1 MKKKNI
7 LFLSLVSLCLVGC
20 NDKSNSTNKTN
31 TNNNSQVDSSK
42 KSTKPN
48 TDSTDKKS
56 DSTIKSDTDKKSD
69 SSNSS
74 SEDDIY
80 TKSKW
85 PIDVAKVMY
94 RRLDERFVPY
104 IDLKAS
110 RPQALMCDWARV
122 GSITTVSIYSDY
134 SGKLTDSMAD
144 EAKTAYENEHWSVT
158 ITKDDTT
165 EFKNVLEATNP
176 ENDLTIKLSVEKELF
191 TLAIKFNEKFDANRA
206 NGTWDDEISTDMD
219 SFLDNHSA
227 DIPYIYL
234 GTINPNS
241 GADVYTPEI
250 LAINGGT
257 WNDQILT
264 IAKKAFDN
272 ANASISNEENKWT
285 YEDGYYSSVKAKRT
299 LEDGCKLEVEILL
312 TNDEQDNEVAKMEIL
327 HKAAFIPSSN
337 TEWADEIKNTFS
349 SNFDNHL
356 IPYFYIG
363 SDTVTKDASSYDSNS
378 ATFYSAH
385 YTWDDKIYD
394 LAMTAINNDNKKYAD
409 EFKWQIVDGENDLYG
424 TRQLKFTKDYDDGC
438 NLSFTLDHY
447 EYDDNAKIE
456 VKFKPKYQVPDGAK
470 WPDKAIKYMNENLG
484 GVLPYLHLGNITD
497 ESVVWNADTSTLTI
511 LGETFYSSLLNG
523 ANATYTSDLGWNGG
537 MVDGDD
543 WGTTYKYFKAEKT
556 VAEINSKL
564 TLTVDGTYHSSYYDG
579 GIGGYAVL
587 KVVVDTPY
595 TVPSEE
601 NAKWEKHTFT
611 NTYDYDD
618 QIDSTFI
625 SDNLDGH
632 EIPYV
637 YLNSKEIKT
646 YFSESNNELVLTGG
660 KWDIAVL
667 DHAKSQFEKANWTD
681 VTKDDD
687 NEKVTAKFKASDG
700 CEFEAL
706 VHENSN
712 GKIELKI
719 SAKFGFVTT
728 TEWSDEIKDAF
739 NTCLNGHSLPLIQ
752 VGSKK
757 PTLSTYTGGLS
768 ISNNN
773 WKEGLLEET
782 ETALN
787 AEGWNYFVTP
797 KASDDEYDT
806 LNAYKEFTDGIVYF
820 TLNNSTSGLY
830 LQANYFAKPSDQ
842 TKTEWSDDEKAFINN
857 MTGGNTT
864 LVPFIYMGN
873 DDYTTSTDSS
883 SITGSISDTYS
894 VIKYYESLKTLG
906 YQNLTLEV
914 SAAKFNLSA
923 TYTNDKGD
931 KIEIAVDSIYDMNAM
946 SYVTSLTITYTASSS
961 ITE

>member
-1 MKKKNI
+1 MKKTNI

-85 PIDVAKVMY
+85 PIDIAKVMY

-110 RPQALMCDWARV
+110 RPASLMCDWARV
-122 GSITTVSIYSDY
+122 GSITTITIYSDY
-134 SGKLTDSMAD
+134 FGDLTDSMAS
-144 EAKTAYENEHWSVT
+144 EVKSAYENEHWSVT

-176 ENDLTIKLSVEKELF
+176 DNDLTIKLSVENELL
-191 TLAIKFNEKFDANRA
+191 TLTIKFNEKFDANRA
-206 NGTWDDEISTDMD
+206 NGTWDDEISADMD

-234 GTINPNS
+234 GTINPNC
-241 GADVYTPEI
+241 GADTYTPEI
-250 LAINGGT
+250 LAINGGS
-257 WNDQILT
+257 WDDQILT
-264 IAKKAFDN
+264 IAKNAFDN

-299 LEDGCKLEVEILL
+299 LSDGCKLEVEVLL
-312 TNDEQDNEVAKMEIL
+312 TNDKQENEVAEMKIL
-327 HKAAFIPSSN
+327 RKAAFTPSSK
-337 TEWADEIKNTFS
+337 TEWADEIQNTFS

-363 SDTVTKDASSYDSNS
+363 SDTVTKDASSYDNNT
-378 ATFYSAH
+378 ATFYAAN

-394 LAMTAINNDNKKYAD
+394 LALTAINNDNKKYAD
-409 EFKWQIVDGENDLYG
+409 EYKWTIEDGENDFYG

-456 VKFKPKYQVPDGAK
+456 VKFKPKYQIPAGAK
-470 WPDKAIKYMNENLG
+470 WPDKAITYMNENLG

-497 ESVVWNADTSTLTI
+497 DSVVWNADTSTLTI
-511 LGETFYSSLLNG
+511 IGETFYSSLLNG
-523 ANATYTSDLGWNGG
+523 AKATYTSDLGWNGG
-537 MVDGDD
+537 MVDGDY

-564 TLTVDGTYHSSYYDG
+564 TLTVDGTYHGSYYDG

-601 NAKWEKHTFT
+601 NAKWEKHSFT

-618 QIDSTFI
+618 QINSTFI

-646 YFSESNNELVLTGG
+646 YFSESSNELVLTGG

-681 VTKDDD
+681 VTKDD
-687 NEKVTAKFKASDG
+687 EKVTAKFSASDG
-700 CEFEAL
+700 CEFDVL
-706 VHENSN
+706 VHKNSSD
-712 GKIELKI
+712 KIELI
-719 SAKFGFVTT
+719 VNITFGFVTT
-728 TEWSDEIKDAF
+728 TEWSDDIKAAF
-739 NTCLNGHSLPLIQ
+739 TNNLNGHELPLIQ
-752 VGSKK
+752 VGSKNPK
-757 PTLSTYTGGLS
+757 LNTYTGGLS

-782 ETALN
+782 QTTLN
-787 AEGWNYFVTP
+787 NEGWKNFIVNKT
-797 KASDDEYDT
+797 SDEGFDT
-806 LNAYKEFTDGIVYF
+806 LNAYKEFDDGIVYF
-820 TLNNSTSGLY
+820 TLSNSSSGLY
-830 LQANYFAKPSDQ
+830 LQANFFNKPSSQ
-842 TKTEWSDDEKAFINN
+842 TKTDWKDEEKSFIDDVSENKSSLI
-857 MTGGNTT
+857 
-864 LVPFIYMGN
+864 PFLYMGN
-873 DDYTTSTDSS
+873 DEYTTSAVDST
-883 SITGSISDTYS
+883 IKGSDLNTYS
-894 VIKYYESLKTLG
+894 VIKYFETLQTLG
-906 YQNLTLEV
+906 YKNITLSI
-914 SAAKFNLSA
+914 SASSFELNA
-923 TYTNDKGD
+923 TYVDDKGN
-931 KIEIAVDSIYDMNAM
+931 KIELKISSSYDMSSM
-946 SYVTSLTITYTASSS
+946 MLIPVMTITYTQTSTVEA
-961 ITE
+961 

>member
-1 MKKKNI
+1 MKKTNI

-56 DSTIKSDTDKKSD
+56 DSTIKSDTDKNSN

-85 PIDVAKVMY
+85 PIDIAKMMY

-110 RPQALMCDWARV
+110 RPASLMCDWERV
-122 GSITTVSIYSDY
+122 GSITTISIYSDY
-134 SGKLTDSMAD
+134 FGDLTDSMAG
-144 EAKTAYENEHWSVT
+144 EVKSAYENEHWSVT

-165 EFKNVLEATNP
+165 EFKNVLEATNLD
-176 ENDLTIKLSVEKELF
+176 NDLTIKLSVENEIL
-191 TLAIKFNEKFDANRA
+191 TLTVKFNEKFDANRA
-206 NGTWDDEISTDMD
+206 NGTWDDEISANMD

-241 GADVYTPEI
+241 GADTYTPEI
-250 LAINGGT
+250 LAINGGS
-257 WNDQILT
+257 WDDQILT
-264 IAKKAFDN
+264 IAKNAFDN

-299 LEDGCKLEVEILL
+299 LSDGCKLEVEVLL
-312 TNDEQDNEVAKMEIL
+312 TNDKQENEVAEMKIL
-327 HKAAFIPSSN
+327 RKAAFTPGSK

-363 SDTVTKDASSYDSNS
+363 SDTVTKDASSYDNNT
-378 ATFYSAH
+378 ATFYAAN

-409 EFKWQIVDGENDLYG
+409 EYKWTIEDGENDLYG
-424 TRQLKFTKDYDDGC
+424 TRQLKFTKDYEDGC

-456 VKFKPKYQVPDGAK
+456 VKFKPKYQVPTGAK
-470 WPDKAIKYMNENLG
+470 WPDKAITYMNENLG
-484 GVLPYLHLGNITD
+484 GVLPYLHLGNTTD
-497 ESVVWNADTSTLTI
+497 DSVVWNADTSTLTI
-511 LGETFYSSLLNG
+511 LGEAFYSSLLNG
-523 ANATYTSDLGWNGG
+523 AKATYTSDLGWNGG
-537 MVDGDD
+537 MVDGND
-543 WGTTYKYFKAEKT
+543 WGVTYKYFKAEKN

-564 TLTVDGTYHSSYYDG
+564 TLTVDGTYHGSYYDG

-611 NTYDYDD
+611 NIYDYDD

-646 YFSESNNELVLTGG
+646 YFSESSNELVLTGG

-681 VTKDDD
+681 VTKDD
-687 NEKVTAKFKASDG
+687 EKVTAKLKVSDG

-712 GKIELKI
+712 EKIELKI
-719 SAKFGFVTT
+719 SVKFGFVTT

-739 NTCLNGHSLPLIQ
+739 NTCLNGHSLPLVQ

-757 PTLSTYTGGLS
+757 PTLSTYIGGLS

-782 ETALN
+782 QTTLK
-787 AEGWNYFVTP
+787 AEGWNYFVTA
-797 KASDDEYDT
+797 KASDEEYDT

-820 TLNNSTSGLY
+820 TLNNSSSGLY

-842 TKTEWSDDEKAFINN
+842 TKTEWSDDEKAFINDL
-857 MTGGNTT
+857 TGENTA

-873 DDYTTSTDSS
+873 GNYTTSTDSS
-883 SITGSISDTYS
+883 TITGSILDTYS
-894 VIKYYESLKTLG
+894 VIKYYETLKSLG

-914 SAAKFNLSA
+914 SATKFNLSA
-923 TYTNDKGD
+923 TYTDDKGD
-931 KIEIAVDSIYDMNAM
+931 KIEIAVDSIYDMNTM
-946 SYVTSLTITYTASSS
+946 SYVSSLTITYTASSS
-961 ITE
+961 VTE